1 MDRSAAR
8 LTATLLLQTATSSVT
23 AGDRLAVDLT
33 ARSSALA
40 LASAHRAARSL
51 LYARDAVDEWTIAAE
66 LRPPT
71 VRAYEAAAAEL
82 LSAASEVLDAGWQSS
97 CAACGQAVRVA
108 AWRWE
113 DPLDADRENAQPTA
127 RRATCAACRA
137 LGRRGGDAAAMLPHE
152 IADAGTLEPAVRARV
167 DGRFAGA
174 VDGAAARW
182 STRQLRSL
190 DALSTALERSSES
203 AVMLGA
209 LRLTLTEAADA

>member
-1 MDRSAAR
+1 MAEQLCGVWASGAR
-8 LTATLLLQTATSSVT
+8 CS
-23 AGDRLAVDLT
+23 
-33 ARSSALA
+33 LA
-40 LASAHRAARSL
+40 L
-51 LYARDAVDEWTIAAE
+51 
-66 LRPPT
+66 
-71 VRAYEAAAAEL
+71 
-82 LSAASEVLDAGWQSS
+82 
-97 CAACGQAVRVA
+97 
-108 AWRWE
+108 E

-209 LRLTLTEAADA
+209 LRLTLTEAAAAMADHSGPGERGGRLPRGRRCLTR